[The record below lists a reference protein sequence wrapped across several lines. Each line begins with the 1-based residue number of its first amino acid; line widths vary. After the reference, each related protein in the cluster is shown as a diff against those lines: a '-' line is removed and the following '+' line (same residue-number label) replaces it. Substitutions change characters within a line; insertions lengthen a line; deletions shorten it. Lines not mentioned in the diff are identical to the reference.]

1 MINTTDAHIKELK
14 RRLSGIM
21 DEMTAN
27 QIEAGLHVPN
37 DSRQA
42 RPWYELTGQA
52 KEINIDFIIEITQE
66 DDLLPADRKH
76 ILEDWKKTRYEF
88 KQPFETYVPK
98 EEEFKELDHLLREY
112 ERTFYV
118 DHFVATA
125 QLKKALDT
133 LDANMLIIL
142 ETISN
147 HVWRMSYLFKNIRY
161 NEMLKMQG
169 LEPEKD
175 NATIDTLDAQ
185 DLKDIQATFD
195 YILEKTIKLLA
206 MQELVKLF
214 KDAFNVDSL
223 EKIVDR
229 YEPDYKAFKRLAHE
243 GEEIYSIACKYA
255 SEAQI
260 KPYSVFKQFD
270 RLTDLYSFK
279 SFSVDEYATLLNE
292 EEIKVIKDNLVGIH
306 AGIADRI
313 ADAFKGGA

>member
-1 MINTTDAHIKELK
+1 LIDTTDAHIEELK
-14 RRLSGIM
+14 QRLSDLM
-21 DEMTAN
+21 DEMTAS
-27 QIEAGLHVPN
+27 QIETGLHVP
-37 DSRQA
+37 DEDRQA
-42 RPWYELTGQA
+42 GAWYALTQ
-52 KEINIDFIIEITQE
+52 KVKDINVDFIIDIVKK
-66 DDLLPADRKH
+66 DGLLPADRKH

-98 EEEFKELDHLLREY
+98 EEEFEELDQLLNDY
-112 ERTFYV
+112 ERAFYI

-161 NEMLKMQG
+161 NEILKTQG
-169 LEPEKD
+169 LDPEKD

-206 MQELVKLF
+206 MQEVVRLI
-214 KDAFNVDSL
+214 KDAFNVNSLDS
-223 EKIVDR
+223 IISR
-229 YEPDYKAFKRLAHE
+229 YEPDYQSFKRLAYE
-243 GEEIYSIACKYA
+243 GEEIYSIACKYV
-255 SEAQI
+255 SEAHI
-260 KPYSVFKQFD
+260 KPYSVFKRFD
-270 RLTDLYSFK
+270 RLTDLEGFK
-279 SFSVDEYATLLNE
+279 SFRLDEYAALLKD
-292 EEIKVIKDNLVGIH
+292 EEIKAIKDNLIGIH
-306 AGIADRI
+306 AGIADQI